1 MPSPLDDLR
10 EELRSKRR
18 LQLRVKALPKSS
30 SDEICDILPDGTLKV
45 KVRAVP
51 ERGKANE
58 AICDVLA
65 RAFGVSRRNVV
76 VLRGATAVLKQVEIT
91 VGRHS

>member
-1 MPSPLDDLR
+1 MPSLLDALR
-10 EELRSKRR
+10 AELRNKGR

-30 SDEICDILPDGTLKV
+30 SDEICDVLPDGTLKV

-58 AICDVLA
+58 AVCDLLA
-65 RAFGVSRRNVV
+65 AAFDVPRRNVV
-76 VLRGATAVLKQVEIT
+76 VVRGTTAALKQIAISV
-91 VGRHS
+91 